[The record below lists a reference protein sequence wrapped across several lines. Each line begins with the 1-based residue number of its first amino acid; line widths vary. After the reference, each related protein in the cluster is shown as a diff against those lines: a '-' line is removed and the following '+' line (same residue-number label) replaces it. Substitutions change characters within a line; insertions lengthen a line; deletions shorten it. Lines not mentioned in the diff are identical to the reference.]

1 MVSEYAYIQVAKI
14 KCFII
19 SKDFWEHV
27 SIFGEAIDFFI
38 SRAVRVCQ
46 DFLISSIVL
55 KLGSS
60 LQLFS
65 EYDMEWLRTS
75 FDYFLDY
82 SVVILISQRKTFQTH
97 RGTLNHQ
104 RTPIHPFLVFA
115 DFLFIFLF
123 FEKILLIVLFN
134 PFSIP
139 S

>member
-1 MVSEYAYIQVAKI
+1 MT
-14 KCFII
+14 CFII
-19 SKDFWEHV
+19 SKDFWEHF

-38 SRAVRVCQ
+38 SRAVRVCE

-104 RTPIHPFLVFA
+104 
-115 DFLFIFLF
+115 
-123 FEKILLIVLFN
+123 
-134 PFSIP
+134 
-139 S
+139 